1 MKKRCLAVL
10 LCAALML
17 FFLAPAGVC
26 RAEEELFDLAFT
38 DAKGNEVNVS
48 DFRGQPVV
56 INFWATWCPY
66 CLAEMPFFNLMAEEY
81 AGRAQFMMVD
91 LADGYRETVEKAA
104 DYIEAFGYTFP
115 VFYDLNGAS
124 DAFTYMGIPVTLLMD
139 SEGRLSQGFIGMAD
153 EATLRELL
161 EGLLGE

>member
-10 LCAALML
+10 VCAALML
-17 FFLAPAGVC
+17 IFLTPAGVC
-26 RAEEELFDLAFT
+26 RAEEELFDLVFT
-38 DAKGNEVNVS
+38 DAEGNEARVS
-48 DFRGQPVV
+48 DFRGKPVV

-66 CLAEMPFFNLMAEEY
+66 CLAEMPFFNLMADEY
-81 AGRAQFMMVD
+81 ADRVQFMMVD

-104 DYIEAFGYTFP
+104 DYIESFGYTFP

-124 DAFTYMGIPVTLLMD
+124 AAFTYMGIPVTLLVD
-139 SEGRLSQGFIGMAD
+139 SEGRLSRGFIGMAD

-161 EGLLGE
+161 EEMIGE